1 MRAYQDMVYTTA
13 ARLVGEDGLAEDIA
27 QEVFVRA
34 HANFTHLRGSVA
46 PGGWLK
52 TVATHLALNHL
63 TRYRRRWRFFSELE
77 ATDAGSDVDPAPYEV
92 PVPDSLLQDLDAEQ
106 RRAVIDRA
114 LLHLPAAQRAALV
127 LYHFEEFSYEDI
139 ASHLHVSLSKVK
151 TDIRRG
157 RAALVSLLQDAGVAR
172 DTLRE

>member
-13 ARLVGEDGLAEDIA
+13 ARLVGKDGLAEDIA

-34 HANFTHLRGSVA
+34 YADFTRLRGSVA

-63 TRYRRRWRFFSELE
+63 TRYRRRWRFFSELSS
-77 ATDAGSDVDPAPYEV
+77 TDAESESEPATYEV
-92 PVPDSLLQDLDAEQ
+92 PVPDSLLADLNAEQ

-114 LLHLPAAQRAALV
+114 LLRLPEDQRVALV
-127 LYHFEEFSYEDI
+127 LFHFEEFSYEEI
-139 ASHLHVSLSKVK
+139 AGHLRCSLSKVK

-157 RAALVSLLQDAGVAR
+157 RLALVSLLQDAGVTR
-172 DTLRE
+172 VTLQD